1 MLVIQQYK
9 NKVELTQSQ
18 KDVLFT
24 KARSLKAQ
32 GYTHMLVEEFTPVY
46 TDQQLIQYIAT
57 NGEFTER
64 AIVGKKGALSNGLG
78 ANNKKGYAYTEGN
91 DLDMVIQQLGEYEF
105 VVTI

>member
-9 NKVELTQSQ
+9 NKVDLTQSQ

-32 GYTHMLVEEFTPVY
+32 GYTHMLVEVFTPFRAEGELV
-46 TDQQLIQYIAT
+46 QYIAT

-91 DLDMVIQQLGEYEF
+91 DLEVVIQQLDKYEF

>member
-32 GYTHMLVEEFTPVY
+32 GYTHMLVEEFTPMF
-46 TDQQLIQYIAT
+46 TEQQLVQYIAT

-64 AIVGKKGALSNGLG
+64 AIVGKRGALSNGLG
-78 ANNKKGYAYTEGN
+78 NNNKAGYSYTEGN
-91 DLDMVIQQLGEYEF
+91 DLEVVIQQLDKYEF